1 MPDNGIAGHAVRAVL
16 AAMGSPSWGIYN
28 GFELIENK
36 QRPGFEEQIDNEKY
50 EVKVRDWSAADKY
63 GIAELLTNL
72 NRVRREHP
80 KAFSYHN
87 LTVLESSDPNIL
99 AFARHTPAELTGT
112 DKPETLIVVV
122 NLDGHEAH
130 QAMVHLEL
138 PDYGIDPK
146 WGAHIHDELTGRD
159 FAWSW
164 DNFVSLAP
172 WADVAHIFTVV
183 HED

>member
-1 MPDNGIAGHAVRAVL
+1 
-16 AAMGSPSWGIYN
+16 
-28 GFELIENK
+28 
-36 QRPGFEEQIDNEKY
+36 
-50 EVKVRDWSAADKY
+50 
-63 GIAELLTNL
+63 
-72 NRVRREHP
+72 
-80 KAFSYHN
+80 
-87 LTVLESSDPNIL
+87 
-99 AFARHTPAELTGT
+99 
-112 DKPETLIVVV
+112 
-122 NLDGHEAH
+122 
-130 QAMVHLEL
+130 MVHLEL

>member
-1 MPDNGIAGHAVRAVL
+1 MV
-16 AAMGSPSWGIYN
+16 
-28 GFELIENK
+28 E
-36 QRPGFEEQIDNEKY
+36 
-50 EVKVRDWSAADKY
+50 ADKY

-72 NRVRREHP
+72 NSVRREHP
-80 KAFSYHN
+80 EAFSYHN
-87 LTVLESSDPNIL
+87 LTVLRILDPNIL

-112 DKPETLIVVV
+112 DKPETLVVVV

-138 PDYGIDPK
+138 PDYGIDPTA
-146 WGAHIHDELTGRD
+146 AHVRDELTGRD